1 MFGYLLALALACL
14 LAVLAFT
21 VVAGSKPR
29 VGRRPKNLRPVQHG
43 APAADEPTPDRSVT
57 ASSAQADA
65 ARRATP
71 PA

>member
-1 MFGYLLALALACL
+1 MFGYLLAIVLGCLLVVLAITALA
-14 LAVLAFT
+14 
-21 VVAGSKPR
+21 GSRPR
-29 VGRRPKNLRPVQHG
+29 VGRRPTKLRPLQHG

-57 ASSAQADA
+57 ASSAETEA